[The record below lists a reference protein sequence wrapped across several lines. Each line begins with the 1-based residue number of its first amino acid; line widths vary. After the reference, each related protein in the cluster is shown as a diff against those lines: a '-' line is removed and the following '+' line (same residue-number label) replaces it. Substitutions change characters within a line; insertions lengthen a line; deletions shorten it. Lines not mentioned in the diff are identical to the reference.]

1 MGGRGE
7 EKEGVTTGSTYC
19 SWYLIGAIWR
29 QFAVLLCEL
38 GKCIKVIDQ
47 TDIIT
52 FHRDTCGN
60 ENTPRDRLRISSDT
74 L

>member
-1 MGGRGE
+1 MGIWGE
-7 EKEGVTTGSTYC
+7 EKVGATTGSTYC
-19 SWYLIGAIWR
+19 SWYLIGAIRR
-29 QFAVLLCEL
+29 QYAVLFCEL

-52 FHRDTCGN
+52 FHRDTSGN